1 MALPQKER
9 IQLLGLLIAVGVGM
23 PIASWVY
30 WRNPKVEEVRQIQ
43 FQIDSLNA
51 RIDTA
56 RAELARGTLAS
67 LRATVAQYGE
77 ALAVMREL
85 VPAQHEVVGLIDS
98 VASRAQLRGVTLI
111 SISALP
117 NEAVP
122 PFQVIRNQVT
132 VLGPYDEIGEFL
144 SDIASLRRVMVP
156 YGVSLQIA
164 NDNDLRG
171 LMVQEGRTY
180 LRSTF
185 NIRTFVKASPD
196 TLGDGSGGTT

>member
-23 PIASWVY
+23 PVAAWVY
-30 WRNPKVEEVRQIQ
+30 WRTPKVEEIQQIQ
-43 FQIDSLNA
+43 FQIDSLQA

-56 RAELARGTLAS
+56 RAELTRGTLAS
-67 LRATVAQYGE
+67 LRAAVERYGD
-77 ALAVMREL
+77 ALDVMREL
-85 VPAQHEVVGLIDS
+85 VPVQHEVVGLIDS
-98 VASRAQLRGVTLI
+98 VASRAQLRGVALI
-111 SISALP
+111 SINALP
-117 NEAVP
+117 NETVP

-156 YGVSLQIA
+156 YGVSLEVADA
-164 NDNDLRG
+164 NDLQG
-171 LMVQEGRTY
+171 MLVEEGRTY

-185 NIRTFVKASPD
+185 NIRTFVKASAD

>member
-1 MALPQKER
+1 MTMAQKER
-9 IQLLGLLIAVGVGM
+9 TQLLGLLIAVGIGM
-23 PIASWVY
+23 PVAAWVY

-43 FQIDSLNA
+43 FQIDSLQA

-56 RAELARGTLAS
+56 RADLAQGTMES

-77 ALAVMREL
+77 ALGVMREL
-85 VPAQHEVVGLIDS
+85 VPVEHEVVGLIDS
-98 VASRAQLRGVTLI
+98 VASRAQLRGVALI
-111 SISALP
+111 SIRALP
-117 NEAVP
+117 DESEP

-144 SDIASLRRVMVP
+144 TDIASLRRVMVP
-156 YGVSLQIA
+156 YGVSLQVANA
-164 NDNDLRG
+164 NDLQG
-171 LMVQEGRTY
+171 LLVEEGRTY

-185 NIRTFVKASPD
+185 NIRTFVKASAD

>member
-23 PIASWVY
+23 PVAAWVY
-30 WRNPKVEEVRQIQ
+30 WRTPKVEEIQQIQ
-43 FQIDSLNA
+43 FQVDSLQA

-67 LRATVAQYGE
+67 LRAAVERYGD
-77 ALAVMREL
+77 ALDVMREL
-85 VPAQHEVVGLIDS
+85 VPVQHEVVGLIDS
-98 VASRAQLRGVTLI
+98 VASRAQLRGVALI
-111 SISALP
+111 SINALP
-117 NEAVP
+117 NETVP

-156 YGVSLQIA
+156 YGVSLQVANA
-164 NDNDLRG
+164 NDLQG
-171 LMVQEGRTY
+171 LLVEEGRTY

-185 NIRTFVKASPD
+185 NIRTFVKASAD

>member
-1 MALPQKER
+1 MAMPQKER

-30 WRNPKVEEVRQIQ
+30 WRNPKVEQVRQIQ

-98 VASRAQLRGVTLI
+98 VASRAQLRGVALI

-117 NEAVP
+117 DEAVP
-122 PFQVIRNQVT
+122 PFQVIRSQIT

-144 SDIASLRRVMVP
+144 SDIASLPRVMVP

-171 LMVQEGRTY
+171 LMVEEGRTY

>member
-23 PIASWVY
+23 PVAAWVY
-30 WRNPKVEEVRQIQ
+30 WRTPKVEEIRQIQ
-43 FQIDSLNA
+43 FQIDSLQA

-67 LRATVAQYGE
+67 LRAAVERYGE
-77 ALAVMREL
+77 ALDVMREL
-85 VPAQHEVVGLIDS
+85 VPVQHEVVGLIDS
-98 VASRAQLRGVTLI
+98 VASRAQLRGVALI
-111 SISALP
+111 SINALP
-117 NEAVP
+117 NETVP

-156 YGVSLQIA
+156 YGVSLQVANA
-164 NDNDLRG
+164 NDLQG
-171 LMVQEGRTY
+171 LLVEEGRTY

-185 NIRTFVKASPD
+185 NIRTFVKASAD

>member
-1 MALPQKER
+1 MAMPQKER

-30 WRNPKVEEVRQIQ
+30 WRNPKVEEIQQIQ
-43 FQIDSLNA
+43 FQIDSLQA

-77 ALAVMREL
+77 ALSVMREL
-85 VPAQHEVVGLIDS
+85 VPEQHEVVALIDS
-98 VASRAQLRGVTLI
+98 VASRAQLRGVALI
-111 SISALP
+111 SINTLP
-117 NEAVP
+117 NEAEP
-122 PFQVIRNQVT
+122 PFQVIRSQIT

-144 SDIASLRRVMVP
+144 SDIASLPRVMVP
-156 YGVSLQIA
+156 YGVSLQVA
-164 NDNDLRG
+164 NATDLQG
-171 LMVQEGRTY
+171 LLVEEGRTY

-185 NIRTFVKASPD
+185 NIRTFVKASAD

>member
-1 MALPQKER
+1 MAMTQKEKT
-9 IQLLGLLIAVGVGM
+9 QLLGFLIVLGVGIPVAFWM
-23 PIASWVY
+23 L
-30 WRNPKVEEVRQIQ
+30 WRDPKVEEVRQIQ
-43 FQIDSLNA
+43 FQIDSLQA
-51 RIDTA
+51 RINTA
-56 RAELARGTLAS
+56 RADLAQGTLES
-67 LRATVAQYGE
+67 LRATVAQYGV
-77 ALAVMREL
+77 ALSVMREL
-85 VPAQHEVVGLIDS
+85 VPVEHEVVGLIDS
-98 VASRAQLRGVTLI
+98 VASRAQLRGVALI

-117 NEAVP
+117 NEAEP

-156 YGVSLQIA
+156 YGVSLQVA
-164 NDNDLRG
+164 NATDLQG
-171 LMVQEGRTY
+171 LLVEEGRTY

>member
-23 PIASWVY
+23 PVAAWVY
-30 WRNPKVEEVRQIQ
+30 WRTPKVEEVRQIQ
-43 FQIDSLNA
+43 FQIDSLQA

-67 LRATVAQYGE
+67 LRAAVERYGD
-77 ALAVMREL
+77 ALDVMREL
-85 VPAQHEVVGLIDS
+85 VPVQHEVVGLIDS
-98 VASRAQLRGVTLI
+98 VASRAQLRGVALI
-111 SISALP
+111 SINALP
-117 NEAVP
+117 NETVP
-122 PFQVIRNQVT
+122 PFQVMRNQVT

-156 YGVSLQIA
+156 YGVSLQVATA
-164 NDNDLRG
+164 NDLQG
-171 LMVQEGRTY
+171 LLVEEGRTY

-185 NIRTFVKASPD
+185 NIRTFVKASAD

>member
-1 MALPQKER
+1 MAMPQKER

-30 WRNPKVEEVRQIQ
+30 WRNPKVEQVQQIQ

-98 VASRAQLRGVTLI
+98 VASRAQLRGVALI

-156 YGVSLQIA
+156 YGVSLQVA
-164 NDNDLRG
+164 NANDLRG
-171 LMVQEGRTY
+171 LMVEEGRTY

-185 NIRTFVKASPD
+185 IIRTFVKALPD

>member
-1 MALPQKER
+1 MAMSQKER
-9 IQLLGLLIAVGVGM
+9 TQLLGLLIAVGLGM

-43 FQIDSLNA
+43 FQIDSLQA

-56 RAELARGTLAS
+56 RADLARGTVES
-67 LRATVAQYGE
+67 LRATVVQYGE
-77 ALAVMREL
+77 ALSVMREL
-85 VPAQHEVVGLIDS
+85 VPVEHEVVGLIDS
-98 VASRAQLRGVTLI
+98 VASRAQLRGVALI

-117 NEAVP
+117 NETEP

-144 SDIASLRRVMVP
+144 TDIASLRRVMVP
-156 YGVSLQIA
+156 YGVSLQVADA
-164 NDNDLRG
+164 NDLQG
-171 LMVQEGRTY
+171 LLVEEGRTY

-185 NIRTFVKASPD
+185 NIRTFVKASTD
-196 TLGDGSGGTT
+196 TLGGGSGGTT

>member
-30 WRNPKVEEVRQIQ
+30 WRNPKVEEIRQIQ

-98 VASRAQLRGVTLI
+98 VASRAQLRGVALI

-117 NEAVP
+117 DEAVP

-171 LMVQEGRTY
+171 LMVEEGRTY

>member
-23 PIASWVY
+23 PVAAWVY
-30 WRNPKVEEVRQIQ
+30 WRTPKVEEIRQIQ
-43 FQIDSLNA
+43 FQIDSLQA

-67 LRATVAQYGE
+67 LRAAVERYGD
-77 ALAVMREL
+77 ALDVMREL
-85 VPAQHEVVGLIDS
+85 VPVQHEVVGLIDS
-98 VASRAQLRGVTLI
+98 VASRAQLRGVALI
-111 SISALP
+111 SINALP
-117 NEAVP
+117 NETVP

-156 YGVSLQIA
+156 YGVSLQVANA
-164 NDNDLRG
+164 NDLQG
-171 LMVQEGRTY
+171 LLVEEGRTY

-185 NIRTFVKASPD
+185 NIRTFVKASAD

>member
-9 IQLLGLLIAVGVGM
+9 IQLLGLLIAVGAGM
-23 PIASWVY
+23 PVAAWVY
-30 WRNPKVEEVRQIQ
+30 WRTPKVEEVRQIQ
-43 FQIDSLNA
+43 FQIDSLQA

-67 LRATVAQYGE
+67 LRAAVERYGD
-77 ALAVMREL
+77 ALDVMREL
-85 VPAQHEVVGLIDS
+85 VPVQHEVVGLIDS
-98 VASRAQLRGVTLI
+98 VASPAQLRGVALI
-111 SISALP
+111 SINALP
-117 NEAVP
+117 NETVP

-156 YGVSLQIA
+156 YGVSLQVATA
-164 NDNDLRG
+164 NDLQG
-171 LMVQEGRTY
+171 LLVEEGRTY

-185 NIRTFVKASPD
+185 SIRTFVKPS
-196 TLGDGSGGTT
+196 TGTRGGGSGGTT

>member
-43 FQIDSLNA
+43 FQIDSLHA

-98 VASRAQLRGVTLI
+98 VASRAQLRGVALI
-111 SISALP
+111 SISTLP

-156 YGVSLQIA
+156 YSVSLQVA
-164 NDNDLRG
+164 TANDLRG
-171 LMVQEGRTY
+171 LLVEEGRTY

-185 NIRTFVKASPD
+185 NIRTFVKASAD

>member
-1 MALPQKER
+1 MAMAQKER
-9 IQLLGLLIAVGVGM
+9 TQLLGLLIAVGLAL

-43 FQIDSLNA
+43 FQIDSLKA

-56 RAELARGTLAS
+56 RADLARGTVES
-67 LRATVAQYGE
+67 LRASVVRYGE
-77 ALAVMREL
+77 ALSVMREL

-98 VASRAQLRGVTLI
+98 VASRAQLRGVALI
-111 SISALP
+111 SIRALP
-117 NEAVP
+117 DEAEP

-156 YGVSLQIA
+156 YGVSLQVADA
-164 NDNDLRG
+164 NDLQG
-171 LMVQEGRTY
+171 LLVEEGRTY

>member
-23 PIASWVY
+23 PVAAWVY
-30 WRNPKVEEVRQIQ
+30 WRTPKVEEVRQIQ
-43 FQIDSLNA
+43 FQIDSLQA

-67 LRATVAQYGE
+67 LRAAVERYGD
-77 ALAVMREL
+77 ALDVMREL
-85 VPAQHEVVGLIDS
+85 VPVQHEVVGLIDS
-98 VASRAQLRGVTLI
+98 VASRAQLRGVALI
-111 SISALP
+111 SINALP
-117 NEAVP
+117 NETVP

-156 YGVSLQIA
+156 YGVSLQVATA
-164 NDNDLRG
+164 NDLQG
-171 LMVQEGRTY
+171 LLVEEGRTY

-185 NIRTFVKASPD
+185 NIRTFVKASAD

>member
-23 PIASWVY
+23 PVAAWVY
-30 WRNPKVEEVRQIQ
+30 WRTPKVEEVRQIQ
-43 FQIDSLNA
+43 FQIDSLQA

-56 RAELARGTLAS
+56 RAELTRGTLAS
-67 LRATVAQYGE
+67 LRAAVERYGD
-77 ALAVMREL
+77 ALDVMREL
-85 VPAQHEVVGLIDS
+85 VPVQHEVVGLIDS
-98 VASRAQLRGVTLI
+98 VASRAQLRGVALI
-111 SISALP
+111 SINALP
-117 NEAVP
+117 NETVP

-156 YGVSLQIA
+156 YGVSLQVA
-164 NDNDLRG
+164 NATDLQG
-171 LMVQEGRTY
+171 LLVEEGRTY

-185 NIRTFVKASPD
+185 NIRTFVKPS
-196 TLGDGSGGTT
+196 TGTRGGGSGGTT